1 MCLLQ
6 LPCTVEYLYRYLHMF
21 LYQYRTQK
29 TRYRGKAKSS
39 AAVTRE
45 KTFSSTNNSFNGNDV
60 YICISTMERLFPT
73 NEICR
78 NISFPRAKRSC
89 SLFTDYYTSWGSADR
104 IYVCWS
110 IYMMT
115 DVGWWCWRPYLY
127 NYRVN
132 IDILYIKM
140 NVYSSAIDVLTLFAP
155 LEALKASAD
164 RIILHWWREW
174 TILMTNIGPNVLYL
188 PIKALDDTRYI
199 FPKQVTWQSQ
209 YRHYTYI
216 TT

>member
-39 AAVTRE
+39 AAATRE
-45 KTFSSTNNSFNGNDV
+45 KTFSSTNNSCNGNDV

-78 NISFPRAKRSC
+78 NISFLRAKRSC

-140 NVYSSAIDVLTLFAP
+140 NVYSSAIDVSTLCAP
-155 LEALKASAD
+155 LEAFNASAD
-164 RIILHWWREW
+164 RIKLIQTCCTDNSTRCTQIYYSNFRHQ
-174 TILMTNIGPNVLYL
+174 LYNAGMSNFNFKGMIWPL
-188 PIKALDDTRYI
+188 RK
-199 FPKQVTWQSQ
+199 
-209 YRHYTYI
+209 
-216 TT
+216 